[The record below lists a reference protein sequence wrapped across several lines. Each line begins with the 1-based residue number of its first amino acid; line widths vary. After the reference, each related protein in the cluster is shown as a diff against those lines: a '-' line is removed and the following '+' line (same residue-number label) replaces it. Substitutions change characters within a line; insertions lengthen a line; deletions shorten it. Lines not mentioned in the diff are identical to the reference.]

1 MKRKSPV
8 FVKILACLLLL
19 GSFGA
24 FLLPWMKLS
33 TDVGADQVRMSPGEI
48 IQNFLGQDAETLKNA
63 AVDGLRLGGMGDPVT
78 VKAAT
83 DLLDL
88 ALDGRF
94 RPLDLSVLCRDGATL
109 CRSFQRPDVAQTLD
123 MAHWGVLGVFGLLA
137 LLGLI
142 ALICQLTDHRGGI
155 IPYFLLG
162 ALIAGGLLYLRKGL
176 NTMIVEQADTYLEQW
191 GMSILTGYFQIDPA
205 IVKMGIGAYLCPF
218 LALLAFLFMGIKK
231 KKAPAA
237 PSPYPARRAPAQTER
252 SAAAKSAAPKSAAP
266 QSSPQE
272 TDAQLRTGW
281 ICPRCSNRLT
291 DRQAYC
297 DACGTK
303 RPETVRRPNCPRCGA
318 QVSAGAAFCSSCGM
332 RLGTAA
338 AGEQEERER
347 FRLPDT

>member
-1 MKRKSPV
+1 
-8 FVKILACLLLL
+8 
-19 GSFGA
+19 
-24 FLLPWMKLS
+24 
-33 TDVGADQVRMSPGEI
+33 
-48 IQNFLGQDAETLKNA
+48 
-63 AVDGLRLGGMGDPVT
+63 
-78 VKAAT
+78 
-83 DLLDL
+83 
-88 ALDGRF
+88 
-94 RPLDLSVLCRDGATL
+94 
-109 CRSFQRPDVAQTLD
+109 
-123 MAHWGVLGVFGLLA
+123 
-137 LLGLI
+137 
-142 ALICQLTDHRGGI
+142 
-155 IPYFLLG
+155 
-162 ALIAGGLLYLRKGL
+162 
-176 NTMIVEQADTYLEQW
+176 MIVEQADSYLEQW

-231 KKAPAA
+231 KKTPAA
-237 PSPYPARRAPAQTER
+237 PSPYPARRAPAQAER

-332 RLGTAA
+332 RLGIAA